1 MKMIELEI
9 NNIRGIPDMKLVLGS
24 NNFVVWGPNGSGKSA
39 VVDAIDFLL
48 TGQIS
53 RLTGRGTGNISLN
66 KHGAHIS
73 HEPEDAIVRAIIQL
87 PGIRDPFEIKRCL
100 ADPNTLECEET
111 DNLNEVLTIAKRGQY
126 VLTRRD
132 ILKYITSEASTR
144 AQEIQELLNITDI
157 EKIRKTFVSV
167 HHNLDHDCQ
176 ATERNLEVAKGG
188 VNATIQ
194 EKKFNKE
201 TVLQFVNKNRV
212 ILHGKTISI
221 LCSENLK
228 KGLEHPTLL
237 PSDQIINVQLLQK
250 DIQNLNNLLSKQNQ
264 AQIAK
269 SDKQLRDLLEK
280 IKSDPQFLRDFSRQ
294 QLIELGITLID
305 ETGNCPLCDTTWPLD
320 KLREYLENKLST
332 VQIVAEHY
340 EQIKK
345 LSTDITG
352 SLTKTMASLQ
362 KVIKAAQME
371 NLKDDLIVL
380 QSWLNNL
387 QELSNALSD
396 VIKKYPDERFNS
408 NRVQQMLAPQGVVE
422 ILSNVYTAIKSKY
435 PRVTPEQTA
444 WDTLT
449 RLEANL
455 NVFESA
461 ETAVNNA
468 RLSQQRAK
476 LLLNAFINAR
486 DNVLEQLYNDVRDN
500 FVIFYRQLHE
510 LDESKFSAKI
520 EPKEAGLNFEVD
532 FYGYGTHPP
541 HALHSEGHQD
551 SMGICLFLA
560 LAEHLTKGVID
571 LIILDDVVMSVD
583 AEHRRQICRLLA
595 TSFPHRQ
602 FIITTHD
609 KTWANQLKSEGIVD
623 SKGFIE
629 FYNWNIETGPQINYQ
644 VDMWDKIEEDLIKSD
659 IPSAAGKLRRG
670 SEEFF
675 GMVCDA
681 LQAPVKYKLNG
692 RWELGDFLPAA
703 MKQYRILLRQ
713 AKQSAQ
719 SWGDK
724 DRFGGL
730 QEHDSIVGSIFSR
743 ANVEQ
748 WAVNVNV
755 HYSNWANFSEK
766 DFRPVV
772 EAFQDLCGLFRC
784 SDCGGILRLA
794 ISETTPLT
802 VRCSCGKV
810 DWNLTVRKNKIKP
823 PDFT

>member
-1 MKMIELEI
+1 MRVIELEI
-9 NNIRGIPDMKLVLGS
+9 NNIRGIPYLKLIPDG
-24 NNFVVWGPNGSGKSA
+24 NNFIVWGPNGSGKSA

-48 TGQIS
+48 TGHIS
-53 RLTGRGTGNISLN
+53 RLTGKGTGDIKLN
-66 KHGAHIS
+66 KHGPHII
-73 HEPEDAIVRAIIQL
+73 HKPEEATVRAIIQL
-87 PGIRDPFEIKRCL
+87 PGVERPLEIKRCL
-100 ADPNTLECEET
+100 ADPNTLECEEREH
-111 DNLNEVLTIAKRGQY
+111 LEQIIMIAKRGQH

-167 HHNLDHDCQ
+167 HYDLDQDCQ

-194 EKKFNKE
+194 EKEFNKE
-201 TVLQFVNKNRV
+201 TVLQFVNKNRA

-228 KGLEHPTLL
+228 KGIKHPTLL
-237 PSDQIINVQLLQK
+237 PSDQIINVQLLQR
-250 DIQNLNNLLSKQNQ
+250 DVQNLNNLLSKQNQ

-305 ETGNCPLCDTTWPLD
+305 ETGNCPLCDTTWPPD

-340 EQIKK
+340 EKIKE

-362 KVIKAAQME
+362 KVIKATQIE

-396 VIKKYPDERFNS
+396 VIKKYPDERFNL
-408 NRVQQMLAPQGVVE
+408 NQVQQMLAPQGVVD
-422 ILSNVYTAIKSKY
+422 ILSNVCTAIKSKY

-449 RLEANL
+449 RLEENL
-455 NVFESA
+455 KIFEGA
-461 ETAVNNA
+461 ETAVNSA
-468 RLSQQRAK
+468 KLSQQRAK
-476 LLLNAFINAR
+476 LLLDAFINAR
-486 DNVLEQLYNDVRDN
+486 DNVLEQLYNDIRDN
-500 FVIFYRQLHE
+500 FVNFYRQLHK
-510 LDESKFSAKI
+510 LDESKFSAIIK
-520 EPKEAGLNFEVD
+520 PRKAGLNFEVD

-551 SMGICLFLA
+551 SMGICLYLA

-571 LIILDDVVMSVD
+571 LIILDDVMMSVD
-583 AEHRRQICRLLA
+583 ANHRRQICHLLA
-595 TSFPHRQ
+595 TSFPDRQ
-602 FIITTHD
+602 FLITTHD
-609 KTWANQLKSEGIVD
+609 KTWASQLRSEGIVD
-623 SKGFIE
+623 SRGIVE
-629 FYNWNIETGPQINYQ
+629 FYNWNIETGPQVNYQ
-644 VDMWDKIEEDLIKSD
+644 VDLWERIEKDLQRND
-659 IPSAAGKLRRG
+659 VPSAAARLRRG
-670 SEEFF
+670 LEEYF
-675 GMVCDA
+675 GMVCEV
-681 LQAPVKYKLNG
+681 LKVRTIHKPVKQ
-692 RWELGDFLPAA
+692 WELGELLIPA
-703 MKQYRILLRQ
+703 MDQYRELLKKARK
-713 AKQSAQ
+713 AAV
-719 SWGDK
+719 SWEDNECK
-724 DRFGGL
+724 NNLYER
-730 QEHDSIVGSIFSR
+730 DSIRGQIYKR
-743 ANVEQ
+743 TYAEQ

-755 HYSNWANFSEK
+755 HYNNWANFTVQ
-766 DFRPVV
+766 DFRPVT
-772 EAFQDLCGLFRC
+772 EAFQDLCGLFVC
-784 SDCGGILRLA
+784 SKCGGLIYLA
-794 ISETTPLT
+794 SKGQKPVS
-802 VRCSCGKV
+802 VRCNCGDV
-810 DWNLTVRKNKIKP
+810 NLNLTVRNK
-823 PDFT
+823 TS